1 METSETLWR
10 QAAMALRTH
19 RFKNNFS
26 PVYLL
31 PSAGRYLVGPADKC
45 PVVLDM
51 AASLVEA
58 SGSHGRVRGPFRY
71 CWLEPV
77 LDAPAAKRAKFSLSG

>member
-10 QAAMALRTH
+10 QAVIALRTH
-19 RFKNNFS
+19 SFKINFS

-31 PSAGRYLVGPADKC
+31 PSAGRYPVGPADKC

-58 SGSHGRVRGPFRY
+58 SGRYGYRTAPGSHGRVRDMAVG
-71 CWLEPV
+71 
-77 LDAPAAKRAKFSLSG
+77 